1 VNKKQVLMISY
12 LTTIFIGIWIIFS
25 AFDPYLL
32 YYGEFYMYSLIII
45 GIIGIIGALT
55 TLGILPLIGGLV
67 ISGEMIYLGF
77 MYGFNP
83 PILFTFLRGI
93 LFLLGGSGII
103 LTFEVPMDPFSIE
116 LIRLNIEKEDYN
128 NLKKLGINNL
138 KDLVEEKGNEEE
150 ICAITSIPL
159 SKLIEWIGKSEEIL
173 KEIENSKKSQLEKN
187 FKKRFKK

>member
-1 VNKKQVLMISY
+1 MISY